1 MRSGRPSMTLPM
13 GGIRGKNNALRIPP
27 GTATVLTFVLTEIED
42 GLARR
47 LLGNEKDLKSGRLYR
62 HPRTQRLMG

>member
-1 MRSGRPSMTLPM
+1 MTLLL

-62 HPRTQRLMG
+62 RSPDAKVDGIAHRSSV